1 MSDTPTSDIGAVPEA
16 VTAPRRPWPQ
26 ALIWAI
32 PIVAALIGAFLA
44 IQSFLER
51 GPTIT
56 ISFRVA
62 EGIQADKTKIKYK
75 NVDVGEVKKVEL
87 SDDRSHVIVT
97 AELTRQAES
106 FLVEDT
112 QFWIVR
118 PRITGGSVYGF
129 GTLISGAYIGIDIGK
144 SDKRQRSFVGLETP
158 ILVSSDVQG
167 RRYLLHGDDLSSLD
181 LGSPVYYRGLQ
192 VGQVLTYDLDKDGK
206 GVTMTIFINAPY
218 DRNVNPLTRFW
229 NVSGVDV
236 SLDASGVKVDAQSLA
251 AILQGG
257 LAFQTPPDAVS
268 LPPAAAG
275 AAFRLFPN
283 RGAAMDNPDIEVEQA
298 VAVFKES
305 ARGLAPG
312 AAVDLL
318 GVVIGEVTAVGID
331 VDTANKT
338 VSVPVELRIY
348 PERLLSRFRKTGAGG
363 NPLASKRLLGEMVQ
377 RGLRAQLRTANLLT
391 GQLYIALDFFP
402 NASAVKFDANQQPLR
417 LPTAP
422 GSLQGLQTTL
432 ASIVAKLDKIPF
444 DTLSKD
450 LQDTLHGTN
459 ALVERINA
467 EITPATLATLADARR
482 ALGAVEHTLGQDAPL
497 QQNTQDTLHEITRA
511 ARALRELSEYLERH
525 PEALLRGKQADSK

>member
-1 MSDTPTSDIGAVPEA
+1 MSETPPYDIGAVPEA

-75 NVDVGEVKKVEL
+75 KVEL

-112 QFWIVR
+112 QFRIVR

-144 SDKRQRSFVGLETP
+144 SAKRQRSFVGLETP
-158 ILVSSDVQG
+158 VLVSSDVQG

-236 SLDASGVKVDAQSLA
+236 SLDASGVKVAAQSLA

-275 AAFRLFPN
+275 AAFRLFP
-283 RGAAMDNPDIEVEQA
+283 RGGAA
-298 VAVFKES
+298 
-305 ARGLAPG
+305 LA
-312 AAVDLL
+312 
-318 GVVIGEVTAVGID
+318 
-331 VDTANKT
+331 
-338 VSVPVELRIY
+338 
-348 PERLLSRFRKTGAGG
+348 
-363 NPLASKRLLGEMVQ
+363 
-377 RGLRAQLRTANLLT
+377 
-391 GQLYIALDFFP
+391 
-402 NASAVKFDANQQPLR
+402 
-417 LPTAP
+417 
-422 GSLQGLQTTL
+422 
-432 ASIVAKLDKIPF
+432 
-444 DTLSKD
+444 
-450 LQDTLHGTN
+450 
-459 ALVERINA
+459 
-467 EITPATLATLADARR
+467 
-482 ALGAVEHTLGQDAPL
+482 
-497 QQNTQDTLHEITRA
+497 
-511 ARALRELSEYLERH
+511 
-525 PEALLRGKQADSK
+525 

>member
-1 MSDTPTSDIGAVPEA
+1 MSDTPTPDIGAVPEA

-62 EGIQADKTKIKYK
+62 EGIQADKTRIKYK

-236 SLDASGVKVDAQSLA
+236 SLDASGVKVDAQS
-251 AILQGG
+251 
-257 LAFQTPPDAVS
+257 V
-268 LPPAAAG
+268 
-275 AAFRLFPN
+275 
-283 RGAAMDNPDIEVEQA
+283 AAMDNPDIEVEQA

-363 NPLASKRLLGEMVQ
+363 NPLASKRLLGEKVQ
-377 RGLRAQLRTANLLT
+377 RGLRALLRTATLLT
-391 GQLYIALDFFP
+391 GPLYIALDFFP
-402 NASAVKFDANQQPLR
+402 NASAVKFDAKQQPLR

-432 ASIVAKLDKIPF
+432 AAIVAKLDKIPF

-450 LQDTLHGTN
+450 LQDTLHGAN
-459 ALVERINA
+459 AMVERINA

-482 ALGAVEHTLGQDAPL
+482 ALGALEHTLGQDAPL

-511 ARALRELSEYLERH
+511 ARAL
-525 PEALLRGKQADSK
+525 